1 MNEPTGTAN
10 FSKIFDHFPTSNI
23 KKIFFFPLTKDNMNK
38 NDQELVDM
46 AEIVISSNLTTTT
59 TNTNES
65 ETNVQKFIIIKISDD
80 DSVSREIVDLSET
93 APKLEI
99 YALSHN
105 IIRANDSMPLTNTAN
120 PTAPA
125 NQNYIN
131 CKYCGTKNRSIRDHC
146 YECTNFL

>member
-1 MNEPTGTAN
+1 MNEPTGSTN
-10 FSKIFDHFPTSNI
+10 FSKILDHFPTSNI

-38 NDQELVDM
+38 NDQELIDM
-46 AEIVISSNLTTTT
+46 TEIAMSSNSTVDV
-59 TNTNES
+59 NTDEPK
-65 ETNVQKFIIIKISDD
+65 TNVQQFIIIKISDD
-80 DSVSREIVDLSET
+80 GSLSREIVDLSET

-105 IIRANDSMPLTNTAN
+105 IIRADDSMPLPNTAN
-120 PTAPA
+120 PTAVA

>member
-1 MNEPTGTAN
+1 MEDNEPTGSTN
-10 FSKIFDHFPTSNI
+10 FSKILDHFPLSNI

-46 AEIVISSNLTTTT
+46 AEIAISSNNGT
-59 TNTNES
+59 TNTNEL
-65 ETNVQKFIIIKISDD
+65 ETNIQQFIIIKISDD

-105 IIRANDSMPLTNTAN
+105 TIRADDGMPLPN
-120 PTAPA
+120 

>member
-1 MNEPTGTAN
+1 MNEPSGSAN
-10 FSKIFDHFPTSNI
+10 FSKILDHFPTSNI
-23 KKIFFFPLTKDNMNK
+23 KKIFFFPLTKENMNK
-38 NDQELVDM
+38 NDQELIDM
-46 AEIVISSNLTTTT
+46 AEIVISSDLTTT

-65 ETNVQKFIIIKISDD
+65 ETNVQQFIIIKISDD
-80 DSVSREIVDLSET
+80 GSLSREIVDLSET

-99 YALSHN
+99 YALSNN
-105 IIRANDSMPLTNTAN
+105 IIRADDSMPLPN
-120 PTAPA
+120 